1 MAVKI
6 PCRFGVPSWGPCGDS
21 LHCFMVVCGVCRC
34 VGFFLVCCESRPCSR
49 GIFHHYFVFVRM
61 DICFS
66 IVVCDFLPSYLFLL
80 VWISLCFH
88 FQTRRPAA
96 GGGLFAKLVCNTARP
111 PLLYLI
117 STCANSAPQLLQP
130 RAPRLSK

>member
-34 VGFFLVCCESRPCSR
+34 VEFFLVYCESRPCSR

-88 FQTRRPAA
+88 FQS
-96 GGGLFAKLVCNTARP
+96 GLGVYYNLVHCVCVLCRLV
-111 PLLYLI
+111 LLLW
-117 STCANSAPQLLQP
+117 L
-130 RAPRLSK
+130 